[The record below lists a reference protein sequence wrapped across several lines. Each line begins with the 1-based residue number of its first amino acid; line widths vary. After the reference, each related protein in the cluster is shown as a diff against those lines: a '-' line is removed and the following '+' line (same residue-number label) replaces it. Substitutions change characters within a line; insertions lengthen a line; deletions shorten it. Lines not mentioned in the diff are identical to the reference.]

1 MCVYISHVL
10 SSKRLFLSRIH
21 EATWKVPQFIKH
33 HKLWPRYFWTLYGWY
48 PKNLDSINVALCM
61 GTEPSINDLNSPW
74 FTFAPPR
81 RWQPTAA
88 KFARELCEAS
98 RVINWVLKETV
109 LEITWD
115 MAILLKCGQDKPTR
129 AEIPALNY
137 GHVRDILS
145 FSNIGV

>member
-81 RWQPTAA
+81 RWQPNLQENYA
-88 KFARELCEAS
+88 KLQEWSTGFWRKLSLRLLEIWQFCWSVVKTSRRELRFQLWTMAMSETF
-98 RVINWVLKETV
+98 WVFQ
-109 LEITWD
+109 I
-115 MAILLKCGQDKPTR
+115 
-129 AEIPALNY
+129 
-137 GHVRDILS
+137 
-145 FSNIGV
+145 